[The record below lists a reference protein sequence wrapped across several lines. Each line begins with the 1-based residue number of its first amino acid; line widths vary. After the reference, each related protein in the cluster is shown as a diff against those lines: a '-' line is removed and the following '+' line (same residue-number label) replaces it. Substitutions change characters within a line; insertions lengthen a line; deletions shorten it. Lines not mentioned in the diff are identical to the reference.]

1 MVRNFFNDENGF
13 VVSAEL
19 VLVATLLVIGLIVG
33 MSEIQH
39 AVVQEMNDVAEA
51 IGSLNQSYFYTSF
64 VARKNVGGAAKSF
77 TRGGQFVDGIDDC
90 DGNQCTIACDTS
102 AIAEGA
108 HP

>member
-51 IGSLNQSYFYTSF
+51 IGSLNQSYFYAGF
-64 VARKNVGGAAKSF
+64 VARKN
-77 TRGGQFVDGIDDC
+77 VDGIDDC
-90 DGNQCTIACDTS
+90 DGNQCTIHCDDPKP
-102 AIAEGA
+102 EGA
-108 HP
+108 H

>member
-51 IGSLNQSYFYTSF
+51 IGSLNQSYFYAGF
-64 VARKNVGGAAKSF
+64 VARKNIGGSAKSF
-77 TRGGQFVDGIDDC
+77 TRGSEFKDGIDDC
-90 DGNQCTIACDTS
+90 DGNQCTIHCDDPKP
-102 AIAEGA
+102 EGA
-108 HP
+108 H